1 MMQRIKKK
9 RETYPTGSST
19 SSTIPPNVSH
29 MLNICRKTNL
39 QLTLHY
45 YHKQKFR
52 INKFAHSDSLQ
63 WIQKRKRENWYQKYW
78 LCIWIQLYR
87 RTLSFWLS
95 CIAKYQEKK
104 SSLQHHTNK
113 TSRFLNNWLLCLFQS
128 HIKKRKEENQIALL
142 NLKGLESFPYK
153 DHHQRLNK
161 LTFSN

>member
-1 MMQRIKKK
+1 MNPFIYIFCVQEIRFLFMMQRIKKK

-95 CIAKYQEKK
+95 CIAKYQKKSPLFNTTPTKQADFWTTDYFAYSNHTLKKEKK
-104 SSLQHHTNK
+104 K
-113 TSRFLNNWLLCLFQS
+113 
-128 HIKKRKEENQIALL
+128 IK
-142 NLKGLESFPYK
+142 
-153 DHHQRLNK
+153 
-161 LTFSN
+161 